1 MELKWKYSE
10 GWLFRSKLES
20 EIRLPLTKKRLFI
33 QIRPSGSD
41 WYWSIRDKN
50 YNYLADDFAQ
60 TIPRAEKR
68 IIEALE
74 LELME
79 DKRQYDK
86 DTRAGTVASQMESE
100 ALDFLAS
107 KGTPESRLAR
117 WWRKIIGRHL

>member
-33 QIRPSGSD
+33 QIRPSGRD
-41 WYWSIRDKN
+41 WYWSIRDKD
-50 YNYLADDFAQ
+50 NYLADNFAQ
-60 TIPRAEKR
+60 TIPRAEKK
-68 IIEALE
+68 IIKALE

-79 DKRQYDK
+79 DKRQHDK
-86 DTRAGTVASQMESE
+86 DMREGTVASQMESE
-100 ALDFLAS
+100 VLDFLAS

-117 WWRKIIGRHL
+117 WWRKTVGRHL